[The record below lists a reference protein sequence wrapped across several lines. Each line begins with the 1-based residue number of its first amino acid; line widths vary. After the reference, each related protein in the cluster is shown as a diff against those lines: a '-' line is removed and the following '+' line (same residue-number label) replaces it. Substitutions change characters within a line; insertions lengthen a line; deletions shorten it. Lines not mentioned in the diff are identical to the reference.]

1 MPTNGGATPWGM
13 HVDGLKETMENL
25 NALIIQYLDAGY
37 KGLILATAYIRRQT
51 ESTAPLTPL
60 DLGNLRASWLVVTS
74 KGSIQGGEAKFE
86 AKGFV
91 GPRAGEILSDYQSA
105 VNESR
110 GLVRFNEQGTKI
122 FVVFGYGAG
131 YAVYVHEN
139 IGATFQKEGAD
150 AKWFETHIKRNTSQI
165 FNIIKKEVQIVRP
178 KQIKKPRKR

>member
-25 NALIIQYLDAGY
+25 NALIKQYLDAGY

-51 ESTAPLTPL
+51 ESTAPLTPV

-74 KGSIQGGEAKFE
+74 KGSIQGGEAKFQS
-86 AKGFV
+86 KGFV
-91 GPRAGEILSDYQSA
+91 GPRAGEILNDYQGA
-105 VNESR
+105 VNEAR

-139 IGATFQKEGAD
+139 IGAAFQKEGAD
-150 AKWFETHIKRNTSQI
+150 AKWFETHIKRSTPQI
-165 FNIIKKEVQIVRP
+165 LQIIRTEIQIVKPRVIKKS
-178 KQIKKPRKR
+178 RKR